1 MREGPM
7 ERVPMTR
14 PFWEALTDEERA
26 ALSRAGRIRTF
37 RPGGEAL
44 TFEGDVSA
52 HMLVILDGWAK
63 VVSPTDSGKEVVLA
77 VRGPGDMVG
86 EISAMFDR
94 PRTATVQA
102 LVPLRA
108 LSVPAARFKAF
119 LDEHPRS
126 WWPLMA
132 TIVDR
137 MGELGNRLR
146 VNAGADGTCRLAH
159 LLVHLAEVSLRY
171 TEPGP
176 DGQIPILPPLSQA
189 DLGSWVDASRE
200 TAARGF
206 GELRE
211 RGLVQTAYRKVTV
224 LDLPGLREFAARCAE
239 D

>member
-1 MREGPM
+1 MHEGPM
-7 ERVPMTR
+7 ERVPVTR
-14 PFWEALTDEERA
+14 PFWEALTDDERA

-44 TFEGDVSA
+44 TFEGDASA

-171 TEPGP
+171 TEPEP
-176 DGQIPILPPLSQA
+176 DGRIPILPPLSQA

-224 LDLPGLREFAARCAE
+224 LDLPGLRAFAARCAE